1 MKLSE
6 LQVGTKYAVVPSW
19 SYNSRSARDINQ
31 VRPDD
36 VLEAELLSKDK
47 YEYEPSNRKSNP
59 ADFTKAQKD
68 NRSVGVLVKAV
79 DSNGKEVYWTTR
91 LADIVAVY
99 SDLTPKWNAQK
110 AEQDEKERAERER
123 RAKIDKHK
131 QKVYAEVE
139 RSRNSV
145 IATAK
150 ELLGD
155 KSKVNVDTSGY
166 DLEMHGVVTISL
178 AEFERLIEMSYAG
191 KELM

>member
-19 SYNSRSARDINQ
+19 SYNSRSARDIDRVQ
-31 VRPDD
+31 PDD

-47 YEYEPSNRKSNP
+47 YEYEPSNRKQNP
-59 ADFTKAQKD
+59 NDFTKAQKD
-68 NRSVGVLVKAV
+68 NRSVGVLVKAT
-79 DSNGKEVYWTTR
+79 DSNGVDVYWTTR
-91 LADIVAVY
+91 LADIVAIY
-99 SDLTPKWNAQK
+99 SDLQPKWNAQK
-110 AEQDEKERAERER
+110 AEQNEKERAERER
-123 RAKIDKHK
+123 RAKIDEHK
-131 QKVYAEVE
+131 KKVYAEVE

-155 KSKVNVDTSGY
+155 KTKVSVDTNGY
-166 DLEMHGVVTISL
+166 DLEMQGVVSISL

-191 KELM
+191 KELA